1 MGKKILRTIGY
12 IYIVFCIAMACMWFT
27 SYRPFILGYHQFYYS
42 EKAYRKTC
50 DEIKQ
55 SNKNLTV
62 NNAQQNLINNFTK
75 HLLPFWLGT
84 RWSFYGTTY
93 VPGEGSIACGYF
105 VTTVLQH
112 LGVKLDRNALAQC
125 ASEEMIKTLCSK
137 SNITYAN
144 NASLQEF
151 NNAILHK
158 GSGLYIIGLDNH
170 TGFILVQ
177 KGLAY
182 FIHSSGRFPFGVVK
196 EEVLTSTVLEKSF
209 YKVFGKISHDAQFIR
224 LYLPSSN

>member
-1 MGKKILRTIGY
+1 MGKKILKIIGY
-12 IYIVFCIAMACMWFT
+12 IYIAFCIVMACLWFT
-27 SYRPFILGYHQFYYS
+27 VYRPFIPGYHQFYYS
-42 EKAYRKTC
+42 EQAYKKTC
-50 DEIKQ
+50 EEIKQ

-62 NNAQQNLINNFTK
+62 RNAQQNLINNFTK

-125 ASEEMIKTLCSK
+125 ASEQLIKTLCSK

-144 NASLQEF
+144 NTSLQEF
-151 NNAILHK
+151 NNALLHK

-177 KGLAY
+177 NGQAY

-196 EEVLTSTVLEKSF
+196 EEVLKSKVLEKSF
-209 YKVFGKISHDAQFIR
+209 YKVLGKISHDIQFMH
-224 LYLPSSN
+224 LYVPSY